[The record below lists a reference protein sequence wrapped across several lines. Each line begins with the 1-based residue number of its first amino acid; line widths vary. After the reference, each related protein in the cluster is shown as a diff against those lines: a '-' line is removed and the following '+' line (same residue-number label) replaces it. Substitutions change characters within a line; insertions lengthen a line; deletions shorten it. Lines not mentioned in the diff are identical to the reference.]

1 MIKNVIFD
9 VGKVLVDYYP
19 DVYMEELG
27 LNEEERSAVN
37 EAMFDNPL
45 WAMADA
51 GAYPA
56 EEFLPRF
63 IAQKPEYESQIRTA
77 YQHLDSIIQL
87 YPYVMEWMEDLKKR
101 GLHLFALSNYPEFL
115 YEKTKPRM
123 EFLPY
128 LDGAVF
134 SAFEKMVKPQESI
147 YRLLLDRYGLA
158 AAECVFI
165 DDRREN
171 VNGANAAG
179 IYGILFEGYESANRR
194 LLELL
199 T

>member
-19 DVYMEELG
+19 DIYMESLG
-27 LNEEERSAVN
+27 LNEEERKVVN

-51 GAYPA
+51 GVYPA

-63 IAQKPEYESQIRTA
+63 IAQKPEYESQIKTA
-77 YQHLDSIIQL
+77 YDHLDSIIQL
-87 YPYVMEWMEDLKKR
+87 YPYVIEWMEDLKSR
-101 GLHLFALSNYPEFL
+101 GLHLFVLSNYPEFL

-123 EFLPY
+123 AFLPY
-128 LDGAVF
+128 LDGAIF
-134 SAFEKMVKPQESI
+134 SAFEKDVKPHESI

-165 DDRREN
+165 DDREEN
-171 VNGANAAG
+171 VQGAGKAG
-179 IYGILFEGYESANRR
+179 IHGILFEGYESANRQ

-199 T
+199 